1 MSAEPVRTA
10 TLLATLVIPPRFCGP
25 PGSGNGGYVAAR
37 LAALAGIRGTAEVT
51 LRRPTPLATPLR
63 VVADGAS
70 AALET
75 PDGERLAEVRAVEA
89 PLPSERPALP
99 LAAVPA
105 PLERPEHPVP
115 GCFGCGPAHAGGLR
129 ILPAP
134 VAGTRGVAA
143 RWTPPCEFAGPDGRV
158 DPAVVWAA
166 LDCPGW
172 FALHGASPLQRMLLG
187 RITASVGPVQAGAP
201 CVVVAW
207 PLASEG
213 RRHHA
218 ATALLD
224 AAGRVV
230 ARSRQVWIAP
240 RAEERASGG
249 RAAASA

>member
-10 TLLATLVIPPRFCGP
+10 SVAAALVIPPRFCGP

-37 LAALAGIRGTAEVT
+37 LAALAGIRGTVEVT

-63 VVADGAS
+63 VVVDGAS
-70 AALET
+70 AALEA
-75 PDGERLAEVRAVEA
+75 PDGERLAEARAVA
-89 PLPSERPALP
+89 GLPREVPALR

-105 PLERPEHPVP
+105 PVARPEHPVP
-115 GCFGCGPAHAGGLR
+115 GCFGCGPDHARGLR

-134 VAGTRGVAA
+134 VAGTRLVAA
-143 RWTPPCEFAGPDGRV
+143 RWTPQRELAGPDGRV

-172 FALHGASPLQRMLLG
+172 FALHGARPLQRMLLG
-187 RITASVGPVQAGAP
+187 RITASVGPLRAGEP

-207 PLASEG
+207 PIASEG
-213 RRHHA
+213 RRHDA

-224 AAGRVV
+224 AAGRVL
-230 ARSRQVWIAP
+230 ASSRQVWIVP